1 MLETM
6 TELSS
11 ITYLNKCLCCG
22 GENLTTVL
30 DLIDQPLANSYVQ
43 EQSDTEVFYP
53 LALNYCN
60 DCTHLQLTHAV
71 HPDLLFKNYLY
82 VSGTTQTLR
91 DYFDQFVHTV
101 TSHMPVKGPYKVL
114 DIACNDGSQLDAFKK
129 YGHQTYGIDP
139 AENLHQ
145 LSSLNHTVICDYFN
159 ESAVAS
165 LGADRYDV
173 IIAQNVFAHNT
184 YPDEFLRICEDRLS
198 NTGRLFIQTSQADMV
213 EYGQFDTIYHEH
225 ISFFNTR
232 SMGTLANRSGMYLE
246 SVFKTDIHGTSYVFV
261 LSKDPACDNTQLLID
276 KEAKQTIDVVKK
288 FVDNAI
294 SVVTALKDELN
305 KYPGALIVGYGAAAK
320 GNTLLNFG
328 EIDLDYIVDD
338 NPLKQGLYTPGRKI
352 KIVSLDEMI
361 SVAKGRSVV
370 WLPLSWNFFKE
381 IKHRIK
387 DKYHEPTVFI
397 KYFPKIQVTLDSDE

>member
-1 MLETM
+1 M

-22 GENLTTVL
+22 SENLTTVL
-30 DLIDQPLANSYVQ
+30 DLHDQPLANSYLKDK
-43 EQSDTEVFYP
+43 EEVEEFYP

-60 DCTHLQLTHAV
+60 DCTHLQLTHGV
-71 HPDLLFKNYLY
+71 NPDLLFKNYLY
-82 VSGTTQTLR
+82 VSGTTQTLK
-91 DYFDQFVHTV
+91 DYFDKFVDIV
-101 TSHMPVKGPYKVL
+101 TDAMPVDGPYKVL

-139 AENLHQ
+139 AENLHE
-145 LSSLNHTVICDYFN
+145 LSSKNHTVICDYFN
-159 ESAVAS
+159 EESVAR

-184 YPDEFLRICEDRLS
+184 YPKEFLRVCKDRLS
-198 NTGRLFIQTSQADMV
+198 VTGRLFIQTSQADMV
-213 EYGQFDTIYHEH
+213 AYGQFDTIYHEH
-225 ISFFNTR
+225 ISFFNVR
-232 SMGTLANRSGMYLE
+232 SMGTLATQAGMYLE
-246 SVFKTDIHGTSYVFV
+246 NAFKTDIHGTSYVFV
-261 LSKDPACDNTQLLID
+261 LTTDPKHNNTQSLID
-276 KEAKQTIDVVKK
+276 NETKQTLDVVKK
-288 FVDNAI
+288 FTDTAI
-294 SVVTALKDELN
+294 RVVTELKDELN
-305 KYPGALIVGYGAAAK
+305 RHSDSLIVGYGAAAK

-361 SVAKGRSVV
+361 TIAKGQSVV

-381 IKHRIK
+381 IKRRIK